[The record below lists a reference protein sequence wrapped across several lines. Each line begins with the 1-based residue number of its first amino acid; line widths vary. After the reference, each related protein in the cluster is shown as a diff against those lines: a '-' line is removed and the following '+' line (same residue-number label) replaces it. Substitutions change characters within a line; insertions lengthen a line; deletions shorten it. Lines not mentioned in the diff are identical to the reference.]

1 MYHPYNQHV
10 NYLIVISLMG
20 FFLLHGCSSS
30 HLSKLDSRLRNE
42 PLKNSFHGLVVMEAN
57 TGKLIYDN
65 NGDKYFTPASN
76 VKILAFYTGTKLLP
90 EAVPTLKYILQNDT
104 IYAEGTGDPS
114 WLHPYFKD
122 STAIK
127 FLQDYNNIALHLTN
141 SSEEKYGPG
150 WAWEDYHFYFS
161 PEKGPLPLYGN
172 VTTISNNNELQVS
185 PPYFS
190 DKVLEEENPVQRQEF
205 ANRFYISPTEQD
217 TLEVPFITSNLLT
230 KQLLDSVLNNKVRLI
245 DRFPKGEK
253 KILYGV
259 ATDSIYKRMLYESDN
274 FLAEQLLMVSSS
286 MLSDT
291 LNTDTSIAYMLEN
304 ELQDLEHRPRWV
316 DGSGLSRYNL
326 FTPKSMVQVLQK
338 LYAEIPKERLF
349 HIFPMW
355 DASGTIE
362 KWKDLN
368 SEPYIFAKS
377 GSLGNNY
384 NLSGY
389 LKTKS
394 GKILIFSFMNNHFM
408 VTSSQIRIEIE
419 SVLNQLHEK
428 Y

>member
-1 MYHPYNQHV
+1 MYRPYNQHV

-104 IYAEGTGDPS
+104 LYAEGTGDPS

-127 FLQDYNNIALHLTN
+127 FLKGYSNIALHLTN

-172 VTTISNNNELQVS
+172 VATISNNNELQVS

-190 DKVLEEENPVQRQEF
+190 NKVLEEEKPVQRQEF

-230 KQLLDSVLNNKVRLI
+230 KQLLDSVLKNKVRLI

-253 KILYGV
+253 KILYGI

-286 MLSDT
+286 TLSDT

-362 KWKDLN
+362 EWKDLN